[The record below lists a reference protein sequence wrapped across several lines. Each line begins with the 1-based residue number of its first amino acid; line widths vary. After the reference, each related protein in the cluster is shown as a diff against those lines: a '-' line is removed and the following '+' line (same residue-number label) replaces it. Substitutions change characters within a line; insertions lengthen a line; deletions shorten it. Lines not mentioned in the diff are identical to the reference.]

1 MLIKLENQ
9 LKLHH
14 VTIMH
19 FCRCWRENWKSGLK
33 TDLVVKSISFWCLSH
48 RDCVSNFQACD
59 IQMNWGGMNTTTHT
73 QPAKHPALHPTLER
87 HRGENYTLVECFFF
101 FHEPSVSVWCRVPS
115 RWGAAEVRVTEQ
127 KGVRRSLCDRN
138 ESRSHRW
145 RTRLFDGGRVW
156 CVCVCVCTVR
166 KQMTREGGQKSED
179 ERCRRV

>member
-1 MLIKLENQ
+1 
-9 LKLHH
+9 
-14 VTIMH
+14 
-19 FCRCWRENWKSGLK
+19 
-33 TDLVVKSISFWCLSH
+33 
-48 RDCVSNFQACD
+48 
-59 IQMNWGGMNTTTHT
+59 MNSGGMNTTTHT

-166 KQMTREGGQKSED
+166 KEMTREGGQKVKTRDAAE
-179 ERCRRV
+179 CRKRVLPCSFLIVSYSSADFVAVDPEPMTQIYLYHGKQIQSGF